1 MAACTEGI
9 AKDIASTC
17 LTQPIGGTE
26 VKAWVGNRLDMVI
39 TYDVTNPSLITSITN
54 VATKQLYTL
63 TGVKNLLNPGSSLV
77 TADDRANRW
86 THKFNFQGFEFDA
99 ESQENL
105 DALADIVVIV
115 EMKNKLG
122 DDSTFRVFGAKNGM
136 YPTSDEWTANDID
149 GARAIEVS
157 SLETATEP
165 YSKNN
170 YETTDYTT
178 TLAALVA
185 LETP

>member
-1 MAACTEGI
+1 MATCLEGI

-26 VKAWVGNRLDMVI
+26 AKAWIGNRLEMVF
-39 TYDVTNPSLITSITN
+39 TYDVTNTSLITDITM

-63 TGVKNLLNPGSSLV
+63 TGIKNLLNPGSSLV
-77 TADDRANRW
+77 TAEDRANRW
-86 THKFNFQGFEFDA
+86 AHKFNFQGFEFDA
-99 ESQENL
+99 ASQENL
-105 DALADIVVIV
+105 DSLADVVVIV

-136 YPTSDEWTANDID
+136 YPTTDEWTANDID
-149 GARAIEVS
+149 GARAIEVA

-170 YETTDYTT
+170 YEDTDYAT